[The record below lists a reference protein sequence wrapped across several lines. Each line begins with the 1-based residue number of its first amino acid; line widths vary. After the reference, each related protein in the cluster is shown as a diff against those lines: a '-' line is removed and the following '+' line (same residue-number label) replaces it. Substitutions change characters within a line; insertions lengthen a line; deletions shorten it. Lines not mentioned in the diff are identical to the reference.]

1 MKIGKLWVS
10 LAGSCLPTWIGYAAV
25 VVLACLLLSVMPAY
39 AGDIDVANVS
49 GFGGSVAS
57 ASGTSSTS
65 NWSGAITENVYLSG
79 GVYTYVFQFA
89 MTTLQGSPSIK
100 SITTATNPA
109 LDLFNN
115 TTLNW
120 GVVTGQTSA
129 GVDDAG
135 DSGGTGFLFN
145 SDSLQ
150 AIIPANELVNGKQF
164 TFYAQS
170 TLPPGPGSTS
180 GQDGGGGTT
189 ANTLDPNVPE
199 PSTLLLLGSG
209 LIGIGGFFRRR
220 VSTP

>member
-1 MKIGKLWVS
+1 MN
-10 LAGSCLPTWIGYAAV
+10 TRRWIGYAAV
-25 VVLACLLLSVMPAY
+25 VVLACLVLSAVPAY
-39 AGDIDVANVS
+39 AGDVDVANVS

-57 ASGTSSTS
+57 ASGTSATA

-120 GVVTGQTSA
+120 GVVLGQTSA
-129 GVDDAG
+129 GVDD
-135 DSGGTGFLFN
+135 SGFTFN
-145 SDSLQ
+145 PDSLL
-150 AIIPANELVNGKQF
+150 ANIPSGELVNNKQF

-170 TLPPGPGSTS
+170 TLPPAPGSTS

-209 LIGIGGFFRRR
+209 LIGMGGLFRRR
-220 VSTP
+220 RA

>member
-1 MKIGKLWVS
+1 MN
-10 LAGSCLPTWIGYAAV
+10 TRRWIGYAAV
-25 VVLACLLLSVMPAY
+25 VVLACLVLSAVPAY
-39 AGDIDVANVS
+39 AGDVDVANVS

-57 ASGTSSTS
+57 ASGTSATA

-120 GVVTGQTSA
+120 GVVTGQTSG
-129 GVDDAG
+129 GVDD
-135 DSGGTGFLFN
+135 SGFTFN
-145 SDSLQ
+145 PDSLL
-150 AIIPANELVNGKQF
+150 ANIPAGELVNGKQF

-170 TLPPGPGSTS
+170 TLPPAPGSTS

-209 LIGIGGFFRRR
+209 LVGMGGFFRRR
-220 VSTP
+220 RA

>member
-1 MKIGKLWVS
+1 MN
-10 LAGSCLPTWIGYAAV
+10 TRQWIGYAVV
-25 VVLACLLLSVMPAY
+25 VVLACIVLSAMPAY

-49 GFGGSVAS
+49 GFGASVAS
-57 ASGTSSTS
+57 ASGTSSTA
-65 NWSGAITENVYLSG
+65 NWSGAITENVYLSS

-120 GVVTGQTSA
+120 GVVTGQTSG
-129 GVDDAG
+129 GVDD
-135 DSGGTGFLFN
+135 SGFTFN
-145 SDSLQ
+145 PDSLL
-150 AIIPANELVNGKQF
+150 ANIPAGELVDKKQF

-170 TLPPGPGSTS
+170 TLPPAPGSTS

-209 LIGIGGFFRRR
+209 LIGMGGFFRRR
-220 VSTP
+220 RA

>member
-1 MKIGKLWVS
+1 
-10 LAGSCLPTWIGYAAV
+10 
-25 VVLACLLLSVMPAY
+25 
-39 AGDIDVANVS
+39 
-49 GFGGSVAS
+49 
-57 ASGTSSTS
+57 
-65 NWSGAITENVYLSG
+65 
-79 GVYTYVFQFA
+79 

-109 LDLFNN
+109 LDLFS
-115 TTLNW
+115 TSLNW

-129 GVDDAG
+129 GVDDSG
-135 DSGGTGFLFN
+135 DSGGTGFIFN
-145 SDSLQ
+145 TDSLQ

-170 TLPPGPGSTS
+170 TLPPAPGSTS

-209 LIGIGGFFRRR
+209 LIGIGGFLRRR

>member
-1 MKIGKLWVS
+1 MNTKR
-10 LAGSCLPTWIGYAAV
+10 WIAYAAV
-25 VVLACLLLSVMPAY
+25 VALTCLVLSAVPAY
-39 AGDIDVANVS
+39 AGDVDVADS
-49 GFGGSVAS
+49 TGFGALVAS
-57 ASGTSSTS
+57 ASGTSSTP

-79 GVYTYVFQFA
+79 GVYTYVFKFA

-109 LDLFNN
+109 LDLFS
-115 TTLNW
+115 TSLNW
-120 GVVTGQTSA
+120 GVVGNLTSA

-145 SDSLQ
+145 TDSLQ
-150 AIIPANELVNGKQF
+150 AIIPANELVNTKTFG
-164 TFYAQS
+164 FYAQS
-170 TLPPGPGSTS
+170 TLPPAPGSTS

-209 LIGIGGFFRRR
+209 LVGMGGFFRRR
-220 VSTP
+220 RA

>member
-1 MKIGKLWVS
+1 MN
-10 LAGSCLPTWIGYAAV
+10 TRRWIGYAAV
-25 VVLACLLLSVMPAY
+25 VVLACIVLSAMPAY
-39 AGDIDVANVS
+39 AGDVDVVDVS
-49 GFGGSVAS
+49 GFGAFVVGT
-57 ASGTSSTS
+57 SGTSSTA
-65 NWSGAITENVYLSG
+65 NWSGAISENVYLSG
-79 GVYTYVFQFA
+79 GVYTYVFKFA

-120 GVVTGQTSA
+120 GVVTGLTSVGVNDDETSGSNA
-129 GVDDAG
+129 GFA
-135 DSGGTGFLFN
+135 FN

-150 AIIPANELVNGKQF
+150 AIIPSGELVGGKQF

-170 TLPPGPGSTS
+170 TLPPAPGSTS

-209 LIGIGGFFRRR
+209 LIGMGGLFRRR
-220 VSTP
+220 RA

>member
-1 MKIGKLWVS
+1 MN
-10 LAGSCLPTWIGYAAV
+10 TRRWIGYAAV
-25 VVLACLLLSVMPAY
+25 VVLACIVLSAMPAY
-39 AGDIDVANVS
+39 AGDVDVADAT
-49 GFGGSVAS
+49 GFGGLVAS
-57 ASGTSSTS
+57 ASGTSSTP

-120 GVVTGQTSA
+120 GVVGNQTSA
-129 GVDDAG
+129 GVNDAG

-170 TLPPGPGSTS
+170 TLPPAPGSTS

-209 LIGIGGFFRRR
+209 LVGMGGFFRRR
-220 VSTP
+220 RA